1 MKHQPTLDQIIDR
14 HTTTPASRFRPFT
27 WNDWQAFSG
36 CESAAPLIFEGNEIL
51 VVVDGVRIS
60 VLNGS
65 ADELEEGRE
74 FASHEQALQ
83 FGEAI
88 AAADGMDSARVILHA
103 ATLTARGFEVS
114 GKVYLKRIGH
124 SHQIAIRSKTT
135 GELPSS
141 WRDSVLVVSPF
152 GEDPNEDPIL
162 EWSAGNLD
170 GFERGMRSIA
180 SAVADVEGEA

>member
-27 WNDWQAFSG
+27 RNDWQAFSG

-51 VVVDGVRIS
+51 VVVDGATVS

-83 FGEAI
+83 IGEAI
-88 AAADGMDSARVILHA
+88 AAADAMDSARAILHA
-103 ATLTARGFEVS
+103 ATLTARGFTIS
-114 GKVYLKRIGH
+114 GKVYLKKVGH
-124 SHQIAIRSKTT
+124 SHQIAVRSKTT
-135 GELPSS
+135 DELPSS
-141 WRDSVLVVSPF
+141 WRDSVLVASPI
-152 GEDPNEDPIL
+152 GEEPVL

-170 GFERGMRSIA
+170 GFERGMREIVE
-180 SAVADVEGEA
+180 AVADVEGEA